1 MMLKLFLIILAATL
15 IFGVPIYIDGVYLDE
30 SISWIAGILMIYGM
44 ITTRFIAVYLHE
56 IFPKKPDERCQSC
69 RNGYDG
75 RNGNGYQPCSCKNQ
89 KPKGDV
95 LVFSPKSPLT
105 EGSMQAKGGE
115 VWRFKSNGD
124 VLYRGESIYN
134 NPKLPKYEEDLR
146 EEFDDDDK

>member
-1 MMLKLFLIILAATL
+1 MMLKVFLIILAATL

-44 ITTRFIAVYLHE
+44 ITTRFIADFLYE

-95 LVFSPKSPLT
+95 L
-105 EGSMQAKGGE
+105 
-115 VWRFKSNGD
+115 
-124 VLYRGESIYN
+124 YRGESIYN

-146 EEFDDDDK
+146 EEFDDDD